1 MIAIIGFN
9 DLNIMQYL
17 NKYTN
22 ILDAEDICYD
32 VIWWNRS
39 GINNNVTFKGNSISF
54 NFKMNTYQP
63 FYMKIRGF
71 LKYAAFARNVIKQ
84 KKYNKLIVL
93 TTQTAIPLYDLLTKQ
108 YTGRFIYDYRDL
120 TKEKKSKFYTL
131 MIRNLFQKS
140 RYTMISSK
148 GFLPEIGI
156 TDNETILM
164 AHNTQKICQK
174 SNYQAKKNS
183 SEPLRIVYW
192 GMVRQIKH
200 NKLLCDCFGNDKRFE
215 LTYHGDGFYKEL
227 RAYCQKKGYQNI
239 TFTGKYT
246 LADIPKFINNT
257 DILNCIYENDL
268 NTKPTLAVK
277 FYDAIH
283 YRLPI
288 LVSSGSYLSEF
299 SRQCSGVKN
308 INIKCREMDTVYSW
322 YKQLDI
328 YKLEKDYENIE
339 NKIYQDDII
348 FSQKF
353 IEFIKENDEI

>member
-1 MIAIIGFN
+1 MIALIGFN
-9 DLNIMQYL
+9 DLHIMQYL

-22 ILDAEDICYD
+22 ILDAESIGYD

-39 GINNNVTFKGNSISF
+39 GINTTVPFEGNSISF
-54 NFKMNTYQP
+54 DYKMNTYQP
-63 FYMKIRGF
+63 FYMKIKGF
-71 LKYAAFARNVIKQ
+71 LKYAFFVRHIIKQ
-84 KKYNKLIVL
+84 NKYSKLIVL
-93 TTQTAIPLYDLLTKQ
+93 TTQTAIPLYDILTKQ

-120 TKEKKSKFYTL
+120 TKEKTSKIYAL
-131 MIRNLFQKS
+131 MVRNLFKKS
-140 RYTMISSK
+140 RYTMVSSK
-148 GFLPEIGI
+148 GFIPEIGI
-156 TDNETILM
+156 IDNENILM
-164 AHNTQKICQK
+164 AHNTQKICKK
-174 SNYQAKKNS
+174 SKYRAKKNP
-183 SEPLRIVYW
+183 SEPLQIVYW

-227 RAYCQKKGYQNI
+227 SAYCKKKGYTNI
-239 TFTGKYT
+239 SFTGKYT
-246 LADIPKFINNT
+246 LADIPKFINST

-288 LVSSGSYLSEF
+288 LVSTGSYLSEF
-299 SRQCSGVKN
+299 AGRCNGVKKID
-308 INIKCREMDTVYSW
+308 INCGEMDEIYSW

-328 YKLEKDYENIE
+328 CKLEKDYANIE
-339 NKIYQDDII
+339 KKIYHDDIT

-353 IEFIKENDEI
+353 IEFVKTNDE